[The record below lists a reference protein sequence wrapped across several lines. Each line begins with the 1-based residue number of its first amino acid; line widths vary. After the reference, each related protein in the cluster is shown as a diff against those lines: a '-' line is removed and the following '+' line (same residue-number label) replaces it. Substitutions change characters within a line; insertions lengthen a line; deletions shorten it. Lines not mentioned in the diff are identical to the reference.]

1 MFRSFFRRIF
11 LELMQS
17 IFNGIRK
24 KVEQRG
30 YVEENME
37 LLRKEN
43 IKKEKK
49 EYNLSLQKY
58 NYLY

>member
-1 MFRSFFRRIF
+1 
-11 LELMQS
+11 MQS

-43 IKKEKK
+43 MKKEKK

>member
-17 IFNGIRK
+17 TFNGIRK

-43 IKKEKK
+43 MKKQKK
-49 EYNLSLQKY
+49 GV
-58 NYLY
+58 

>member
-17 IFNGIRK
+17 IFNEIRK

-43 IKKEKK
+43 MKKEKK

>member
-43 IKKEKK
+43 MKKEKK

>member
-17 IFNGIRK
+17 TFNGIRK

-43 IKKEKK
+43 MKKEKK